1 MNILNNYKENSNNI
15 KHMASLIDEISKE
28 NINLKAE
35 NNQLKEKIRL
45 QNKIIKDIRSCMFM
59 ASLLIIILSL
69 ALKFK

>member
-15 KHMASLIDEISKE
+15 KHMTSLIEKISKE

-35 NNQLKEKIRL
+35 NNKLKEKIRL

-69 ALKFK
+69 ALRFK